1 LNQFEKFSLLPGFIS
16 NILEVLLQE
25 PKEETLIMYI
35 SQQVQKEKNYSSKI
49 DISQL
54 FNYLKKL
61 LPKNLNDENI
71 LKMTKEMT
79 RNQENE
85 FFKDE
90 ESIKEL
96 EFSNEEWFEK
106 NDDFLFASR
115 MISGC
120 LRNFVVIQLVNTEK
134 KLVGQKI
141 QEKEEILKFITMT
154 IGIIHLIHFFNFELK
169 LKMNQKETFK
179 VFKNEK
185 INEILLENLNKEI
198 SHTCEKIEIWKKN
211 LNEHLKSFFKIYK
224 LFNENVKKTIE
235 RNGLNIENL
244 LKILFENLVKSKKK
258 EIQQNIQHESFDEMM
273 TRKKIISIDPLKKDQ
288 IEMET
293 PLITQHMNE
302 FQKGFDFEKSTEK
315 FLQEN
320 LFLFEFRE

>member
-1 LNQFEKFSLLPGFIS
+1 
-16 NILEVLLQE
+16 VLLQE
-25 PKEETLIMYI
+25 PKEEMLIMYI
-35 SQQVQKEKNYSSKI
+35 AQYVQKEKNYSSKI

-71 LKMTKEMT
+71 LKMIHEMMKNKE
-79 RNQENE
+79 ND
-85 FFKDE
+85 FFKDVE
-90 ESIKEL
+90 IIKEF
-96 EFSNEEWFEK
+96 EFSNEEWFGGS
-106 NDDFLFASR
+106 DDFLFASR

-154 IGIIHLIHFFNFELK
+154 IGIIHLIHFLNFELK
-169 LKMNQKETFK
+169 VKMNQKETFEL
-179 VFKNEK
+179 FKNEK
-185 INEILLENLNKEI
+185 INEILLENVNKEI

-211 LNEHLKSFFKIYK
+211 LNQHLKSFFKIYK

-244 LKILFENLVKSKKK
+244 LKILFENLIKSKKK
-258 EIQQNIQHESFDEMM
+258 EIQNIQPSNQSSFDEIM
-273 TRKKIISIDPLKKDQ
+273 TQMKIISIDPLKKDQ
-288 IEMET
+288 TEIE
-293 PLITQHMNE
+293 PPFITQHMNE

-315 FLQEN
+315 YLQEEN
-320 LFLFEFRE
+320 SFLFEFRE